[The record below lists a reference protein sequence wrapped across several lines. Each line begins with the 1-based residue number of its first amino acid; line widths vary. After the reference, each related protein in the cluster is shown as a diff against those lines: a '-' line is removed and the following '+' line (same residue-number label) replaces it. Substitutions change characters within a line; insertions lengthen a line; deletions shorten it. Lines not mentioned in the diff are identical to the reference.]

1 MFAGLLKISGTIDP
15 KQFWPDGEAD
25 ADTTKIKLE
34 VGPTSFQFRPHAAA
48 PFQATQAYV
57 GAKSRGKTTKAVI
70 DTNGRVTIR
79 LQGIDAPELH
89 YRPTKPSTLTKPQ
102 GEKFKAANA
111 EFRQRLSE
119 TATLALATF
128 LAPAVNS
135 AGLIDCEAHTS
146 VDRPGDAVDTYG
158 RIVADILV
166 TVGGQR
172 VDINQWLVENS
183 WAYPTFYNSMSRE
196 EITAFL
202 ALTQKARAVK
212 LKGRLW
218 AHYSKQIDA
227 FEHDLRYRRHGPA
240 DPAGD
245 RGPVIM
251 PKVYRRLSVWAVG
264 RKAKVI
270 AGKFNTYLAG
280 IDDKCYETDDFLQQ
294 THAAQ
299 IQTLAD
305 FVTAQGKLSVL
316 PQELVF
322 REAPG
327 KLVGPDGKT
336 ITTW

>member
-1 MFAGLLKISGTIDP
+1 MFAGLLKIRGTIDP
-15 KQFWPDGEAD
+15 KQFWPAGEAD
-25 ADTTKIKLE
+25 ADTTKIKLL
-34 VGPTSFQFRPHAAA
+34 VGPDSFQFRPNAAA
-48 PFQATQAYV
+48 AFQSTLAYV

-70 DTNGRVTIR
+70 DNNGRVTIR

-89 YRPTKPSTLTKPQ
+89 YRPTKPSTLTPAQ

-119 TATLALATF
+119 TATLALAAF
-128 LAPAVNS
+128 LAPAVNND
-135 AGLIDCEAHTS
+135 GLIDCEAQTA

-158 RIVADILV
+158 RIVANIKV
-166 TVGGQR
+166 TVGGQL
-172 VDINQWLVENS
+172 VDINHWLVAQS

-196 EITAFL
+196 EIGAFL
-202 ALTQKARAVK
+202 ALTLTARAVK

-218 AHYSKQIDA
+218 AHYSKQVDA

-240 DPAGD
+240 NPAGD
-245 RGPVIM
+245 KGPVIM

-270 AGKFNTYLAG
+270 AGKFKAYLAG
-280 IDDKCYETDDFLQQ
+280 IDDKCYETADFMQQ
-294 THAAQ
+294 THAAE

-305 FVTAQGKLSVL
+305 FVTAQSKLSVL
-316 PQELVF
+316 PHDLVF

-327 KLVGPDGKT
+327 KLVGPDGKV